1 MKKLFAMALAVG
13 MLCNAQAADLY
24 KASKNVALRAP
35 AVPLITSDPYLSIWS
50 PTDALNESS
59 TMHWTGTEHPLLG
72 AIRVDGKTYR
82 FMGKDKLNLETL
94 VPMTDTDTWQG
105 SYTFDQPAAG
115 WNTLSFNA
123 AGWKEGQGAFGTP
136 DMPRVQTRW
145 TTPDIWVRREF
156 QINDD
161 LNGETIYLK
170 YSHDD
175 VFELYLNGEKLV
187 ATDYSWNNDVL
198 LELSDAAKKKL
209 QKGKNVLAAHCHN
222 TTGGAY
228 VDFGLYRLNKQT
240 TGFETAAVQKSVSVL
255 PTQTY
260 YTFTCGPVELDL
272 VFTAPLMMDDLDLL
286 STPVNYISYRV
297 RSLDKKQHDVQMYVE
312 ATPQLAINE
321 LTQPT
326 RSKVI
331 RRNGINYVQAG
342 TIDQPILGRKGDGI
356 CIDWGYAYLG
366 SNSAPNKDLSIGNYY
381 DMKQAFITNGKLL
394 PNSQDSITRSESDM
408 PAMAYTENL
417 GKVDNQGKSG
427 YVMLGYDDIYSI
439 EYFYERRMA
448 YWKHNGQVSI
458 FDAFERAQASY
469 PSLMK
474 RCRAFDQQLMADAEK
489 AGGRKY
495 AELLALTYRHSITA
509 HKLLTDKEGN
519 LLFLSKENHSNGC
532 INTVDLT
539 YPSAPLYLIYN
550 TELMKGMLNSIFY
563 YSESGRWN
571 KPYPAHDLGT
581 YPIANGQLYGED
593 MPIEEAG
600 NMILVTTAI
609 SMMEGNANYASK
621 YWETLSTWANYL
633 IENGLDPEN
642 QLCTDDFAGHLAH
655 NANLSAKAIMAIAGY
670 GEMARMLGKETT
682 ANKYIETAK
691 RLAIEWE
698 KMAFD
703 GDHYK
708 LAFDKPGTW
717 SQKYNLIWDK
727 VFNMNIFPQKVFD
740 TEIPFYLTKQN
751 KYGLLLDSRA
761 QYTKSDWVLWSAC
774 MSPDD
779 ATFQKFID
787 PIYTYAN
794 ETTSRVPISDWHDTN
809 TGKMM
814 NFKARSVVGGYYMK
828 LLMEKV
834 KEQK

>member
-1 MKKLFAMALAVG
+1 MKKLFTMALAVG

-24 KASKNVALRAP
+24 KASRNVALRAP

-105 SYTFDQPAAG
+105 SYTFDEPAAG
-115 WNTLSFNA
+115 WNALSFNA

-136 DMPRVQTRW
+136 DMPRVHTRW
-145 TTPDIWVRREF
+145 TTPDIWVRRDF

-161 LNGETIYLK
+161 MNGETIYLK

-312 ATPQLAINE
+312 TTPQLAINE

-342 TIDQPILGRKGDGI
+342 TIDQPILARKGG
-356 CIDWGYAYLG
+356 W
-366 SNSAPNKDLSIGNYY
+366 
-381 DMKQAFITNGKLL
+381 
-394 PNSQDSITRSESDM
+394 
-408 PAMAYTENL
+408 
-417 GKVDNQGKSG
+417 
-427 YVMLGYDDIYSI
+427 
-439 EYFYERRMA
+439 
-448 YWKHNGQVSI
+448 
-458 FDAFERAQASY
+458 
-469 PSLMK
+469 
-474 RCRAFDQQLMADAEK
+474 
-489 AGGRKY
+489 
-495 AELLALTYRHSITA
+495 
-509 HKLLTDKEGN
+509 
-519 LLFLSKENHSNGC
+519 
-532 INTVDLT
+532 
-539 YPSAPLYLIYN
+539 
-550 TELMKGMLNSIFY
+550 
-563 YSESGRWN
+563 
-571 KPYPAHDLGT
+571 
-581 YPIANGQLYGED
+581 
-593 MPIEEAG
+593 
-600 NMILVTTAI
+600 
-609 SMMEGNANYASK
+609 
-621 YWETLSTWANYL
+621 
-633 IENGLDPEN
+633 
-642 QLCTDDFAGHLAH
+642 
-655 NANLSAKAIMAIAGY
+655 
-670 GEMARMLGKETT
+670 
-682 ANKYIETAK
+682 
-691 RLAIEWE
+691 
-698 KMAFD
+698 
-703 GDHYK
+703 
-708 LAFDKPGTW
+708 
-717 SQKYNLIWDK
+717 
-727 VFNMNIFPQKVFD
+727 
-740 TEIPFYLTKQN
+740 
-751 KYGLLLDSRA
+751 
-761 QYTKSDWVLWSAC
+761 
-774 MSPDD
+774 
-779 ATFQKFID
+779 
-787 PIYTYAN
+787 
-794 ETTSRVPISDWHDTN
+794 
-809 TGKMM
+809 
-814 NFKARSVVGGYYMK
+814 
-828 LLMEKV
+828 
-834 KEQK
+834 